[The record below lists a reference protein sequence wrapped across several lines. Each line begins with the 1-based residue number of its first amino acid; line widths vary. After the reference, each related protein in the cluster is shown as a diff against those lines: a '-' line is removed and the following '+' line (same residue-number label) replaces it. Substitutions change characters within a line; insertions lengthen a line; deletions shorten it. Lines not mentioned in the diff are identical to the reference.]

1 MRSIGPMRAAKIGYI
16 TVSVLLCILGLVFMF
31 MPNVSAMAIGIA
43 CGVMLIVFGIIR
55 LVGYFSKDLFRLAF
69 QYDLAFGILSI
80 FLGIL
85 ILLKPDNFFNFISIA
100 LGLSIF
106 ADGLFKIQIA
116 FDSKKFGI
124 KQWWLIF
131 IEALVAGALG
141 LILVFRPTESS
152 AVLTVLL
159 GVTVLAEGILNLST
173 VLAAVKIVENQKPD
187 VIETEYYV
195 HTDDNGEE

>member
-1 MRSIGPMRAAKIGYI
+1 MRSIGPMKAAKIGYI

-31 MPNVSAMAIGIA
+31 MPNVSATAIGIA
-43 CGVMLIVFGIIR
+43 CGTMLIVFGIIR

-116 FDSKKFGI
+116 FDSKEFGI

-173 VLAAVKIVENQKPD
+173 VLAAVKIVKNQRPD

>member
-1 MRSIGPMRAAKIGYI
+1 MRAAKIGYI

-31 MPNVSAMAIGIA
+31 MPNVSVTAIGIA
-43 CGVMLIVFGIIR
+43 CGTMLIVFGIIR

-173 VLAAVKIVENQKPD
+173 VLAAVKIVKNQRPD